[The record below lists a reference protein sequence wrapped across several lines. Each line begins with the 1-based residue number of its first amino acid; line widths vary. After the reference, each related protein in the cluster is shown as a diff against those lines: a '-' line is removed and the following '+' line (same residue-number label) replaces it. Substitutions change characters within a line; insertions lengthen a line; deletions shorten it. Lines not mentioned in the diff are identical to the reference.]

1 MVSLFT
7 VTPIEIT
14 YQSTIPPS
22 TLLLL
27 SHYQTVQS
35 SLIIHHTDMFV
46 LFLTIV
52 LRLPDTECLFWLTQ
66 ITELLK
72 NEWNCKLLSN
82 HPSVFSILLTKYQT
96 AENSSIEETLLNIIQ
111 MDLSCSISPSAL
123 SSLLSCFTSP
133 STAKLSILSLLH
145 SLYTLP
151 SLSPEILLD
160 EGSYIRFTADG
171 NNSIRLPN
179 PDDWCFTLKV
189 RCLSMISLIV
199 LSRYGYHDI
208 R

>member
-1 MVSLFT
+1 M
-7 VTPIEIT
+7 TPIQIT

-27 SHYQTVQS
+27 THSQTVQP

-96 AENSSIEETLLNIIQ
+96 TDSSSVEEALLNVIQ
-111 MDLSCSISPSAL
+111 MALSCSISPSAL
-123 SSLLSCFTSP
+123 SSLLSCFTSQ

-151 SLSPEILLD
+151 SASPEILLD
-160 EGSYIRFTADG
+160 EGSYIQFTADG
-171 NNSIRLPN
+171 NSSIRLPN
-179 PDDWCFTLKV
+179 PDDWCLALKV
-189 RCLSMISLIV
+189 RCLSMTSLTM
-199 LSRYGYHDI
+199 LCRHKYHNVN
-208 R
+208 